1 MKPLLLIV
9 MTLMVTVSVS
19 MAQSMSKK
27 YRTLEVSRELPFS
40 AEKVWAAVAEDYGNI
55 ANAHPMIIASEYT
68 AGSLKGEKGAQRLC
82 YFNDKHTQVLHEEII
97 DWNPEE
103 MTFVNRI
110 IEAKKF
116 PLNEDNTRGTYKVE
130 SLGANKS
137 RITML
142 MEFRTKP
149 AMMGFMAQGKFK
161 NLLKDYFIAI
171 EHNLKTG
178 ESVTAKNFKEIKKEN
193 NYTR

>member
-9 MTLMVTVSVS
+9 MASLVSVS
-19 MAQSMSKK
+19 IVSAQSMSKK
-27 YRTLEVSRELPFS
+27 YRTIEVSRELPFS
-40 AEKVWAAVAEDYGNI
+40 AEKVWAAVADDYGNI
-55 ANAHPMIIASEYT
+55 ANAHPLIVASEY
-68 AGSLKGEKGAQRLC
+68 ADGSLKGEKGAQRLC
-82 YFNDKHTQVLHEEII
+82 YFNDKQTRVLHEEII
-97 DWNPEE
+97 DWNPEK
-103 MTFVNRI
+103 MTFVNRV

-116 PLNEDNTRGTYKVE
+116 PINEDNTKGTYIVE

-137 RITML
+137 RIKMI

-149 AMMGFMAQGKFK
+149 ALMGFMAQGRFK

-178 ESVTAKNFKEIKKEN
+178 ESVTADNFKEIKREN